1 MGQIM
6 KSSTT
11 WVVGVLAAGIAIYIF
26 NQNKNAKQINLSNAV
41 AGIRG

>member
-11 WVVGVLAAGIAIYIF
+11 WVVGLLAAGIAIYIID
-26 NQNKNAKQINLSNAV
+26 QQTKASKIQLVNAV